1 MNYHTGEKVL
11 IGDRITVDRSPG
23 IVLCVIEDGQFSNA
37 HPREQWDY
45 LKKGMMVEAE
55 GFGLV
60 HYPEVDDDIVYIGRQ
75 V

>member
-23 IVLCVIEDGQFSNA
+23 VVLCVIEDGQFSNA
-37 HPREQWDY
+37 HPRETVG
-45 LKKGMMVEAE
+45 LFEE
-55 GFGLV
+55 GDDGRSRRLGLV
-60 HYPEVDDDIVYIGRQ
+60 HYPEVDDDIEYIGRQ